1 MTDKG
6 FVVRKT
12 FESARLFEGNPPL
25 LPHIDIELTERCNN
39 SCIHCYINLPENDSN
54 AKNRELST
62 DQLKDILD
70 QSAALGALSVRFS
83 GGEPLLRK
91 DFSEIYLHA
100 RRLGMKVKLFTNARL
115 ITDELADLF
124 GTFRLLNKI
133 EISVYG
139 MHKDSYEAV
148 TRVKGSYDEF
158 RKGVDRLLDREI
170 PIILKFVPLPPNR
183 NDREEFVEWIAD
195 LPGKN
200 KPTYMS
206 FLMLRTR
213 RDSEDKNKLIKR
225 LRSSIEEQ
233 VAFFVKHKT
242 EYCNNMPQYA
252 EKFFYLKG
260 SKLFKHCGAGETVT
274 IDAYGQCQMCMLLRH
289 PEMSFDATKNTLRD
303 IITKVFPRLRE
314 TEAYNQNYLRRCA
327 KCFLLGFCDQ
337 CPGYSWSEH
346 GTLDTPV
353 EYLCQVTH
361 AHMRLLGL
369 LKEGESAWEVADW
382 KERVDN
388 LVNQLPTA

>member
-54 AKNRELST
+54 AKNSELST
-62 DQLKDILD
+62 DQLKDVLD

-91 DFSEIYLHA
+91 DFTEIYIHA
-100 RRLGMKVKLFTNARL
+100 RKLGMKVKLFTNARL

-124 GTFRLLNKI
+124 VALPLLNKI

-139 MHKDSYEAV
+139 MHRASYEAV

-158 RKGVDRLLDREI
+158 RKGVARLLDRGI
-170 PIILKFVPLPPNR
+170 PIILKFVPLLPNR
-183 NDREEFVEWIAD
+183 TDREEFDNWIAD

-200 KPTYMS
+200 KPTTVS

-213 RDSEDKNKLIKR
+213 RDSEDKNRLIKS
-225 LRSSIEEQ
+225 LRPSIEDQ
-233 VAFFVKHKT
+233 VSFFTQYKK
-242 EYCNNMPQYA
+242 EYCKNMSQYA
-252 EKFFYLKG
+252 DNFFFIG
-260 SKLFKHCGAGETVT
+260 GDRLFKYCGAGKTAT
-274 IDAYGQCQMCMLLRH
+274 MDAYGKFQMCMLLRH
-289 PEMSFDATKNTLRD
+289 PEMTFDSTKNTLRD

-314 TEAYNQNYLRRCA
+314 TKANNQAYLRRCA
-327 KCFLLGFCDQ
+327 RCFLLGFCDQ